1 MRWAAPAALSLGG
14 LACAWGATPV
24 EIAQKFELALRTRQ
38 SGQPALA
45 AAQFRALRTPSP
57 DDDWLSGYSLLM
69 EGMARIA
76 ARDTSGALRAWDSLD
91 RTGSSRPEAK
101 LGRQHLLELRL
112 SRGGDGTAEW
122 VDSLLP
128 RELTVSART
137 RVLLDMLQRISRRG
151 DRQQSLR
158 LFGQMLS
165 LRPNASQ
172 VRQAL
177 AVLERGNA
185 IQDPATL
192 QTLARWH
199 FDQEDYAACLRRLAS
214 MPRLGR
220 TPKALELQ
228 GRAQLKLGLNRDAE
242 LSFRGVGPQE
252 EGLLWLARALQAQ
265 GRDSAARAAQDEFAR
280 LRPATTKGQEIF
292 WSRGLDAETKG
303 RCDEAAPFYRKV
315 SEARGMRSDWAR
327 VRIGYCW
334 YKAGE
339 WDKAARLLA
348 EETRGEASA
357 AEAAAWF
364 QARSLEKL
372 GKPDEAKSV
381 LVRLSQERPWS
392 FHGHLARRAVGVS
405 DQAFRDS
412 LKALPETL
420 TEAQGQSFDFQRADT
435 CVLLRARLAESA
447 GLGWLSRQELST
459 LDERVQ
465 RSTAG
470 RIRLSLWL
478 ESEGLAKPAQ
488 LRWRKLVAD
497 MPSSRL
503 AKASKGLLLR
513 MFPMP
518 WKAEAA
524 RACAGSPLIDPAFVH
539 AVMRQESGFDPG
551 IRSPVGAVGLL
562 QLMPSTGRE
571 MARRQG
577 ISGFE
582 TSQLTDPLLNL
593 KLGVAYLRDI
603 SRAWGNRPALVL
615 ANYNAGP
622 LPCQDW
628 KKAFDRLPLEE
639 AAEEITFWETRGY
652 VKKVLGN
659 WWTYQALWG
668 PD

>member
-1 MRWAAPAALSLGG
+1 MRWAAPAALSLWG
-14 LACAWGATPV
+14 LSCAWSATPA
-24 EIAQKFELALRTRQ
+24 EIAQKFELALRARQ
-38 SGQPALA
+38 SGQAALA

-57 DDDWLSGYSLLM
+57 DDDWLSGYSLLL
-69 EGMARIA
+69 EGMASLS
-76 ARDTSGALRAWDSLD
+76 ARDTASALRTWDSLD
-91 RTGSSRPEAK
+91 RTGGSRPEAK

-112 SRGGDGTAEW
+112 ARGGDGTAGW

-137 RVLLDMLQRISRRG
+137 RVLLDMLQRVSRRG

-165 LRPNASQ
+165 LRPGSAQ

-192 QTLARWH
+192 QALARWH
-199 FDQEDYAACLRRLAS
+199 FDQEDYAACIRRLAA

-220 TPKALELQ
+220 TSKALELQ
-228 GRAQLKLGLNRDAE
+228 GRAQLKLGFNRDAE
-242 LSFRGVGPQE
+242 QSFRAVGNQE
-252 EGLLWLARALQAQ
+252 EGLLWLARALTAQ
-265 GRDSAARAAQDEFAR
+265 GRDSAARAAQDEYAR
-280 LRPATTKGQEIF
+280 LRPATAKGQEIF
-292 WSRGLDAETKG
+292 WTRGLDAEAKG
-303 RCDEAAPFYRKV
+303 NCEEASSFYRKV
-315 SEARGMRSDWAR
+315 SEARGMRSEWAR

-334 YKAGE
+334 YKAGA
-339 WDKAARLLA
+339 WDKAAQLLA
-348 EETRGEASA
+348 EETRGEASSS
-357 AEAAAWF
+357 EAAFWF
-364 QARSLEKL
+364 QARSLEKS
-372 GKPDEAKSV
+372 GKPEEARSV
-381 LVRLSQERPWS
+381 LRRLAQERPWS
-392 FHGHLARRAVGVS
+392 FHGHLARRSLGGS
-405 DQAFRDS
+405 DKAFRDS
-412 LKALPETL
+412 LRALPETL
-420 TEAQGQSFDFQRADT
+420 TEAQGQSFDFLRADT
-435 CVLLRARLAESA
+435 CTLLRARLAEAA

-459 LDERVQ
+459 LDDRVQ
-465 RSTAG
+465 RSFPG
-470 RIRLSLWL
+470 RIRLNLWL
-478 ESEGLAKPAQ
+478 EAEGLGKATQ
-488 LRWRKLVAD
+488 TRWRKLVAD
-497 MPSSRL
+497 MPSARL

-518 WKAEAA
+518 WKAEAT

-551 IRSPVGAVGLL
+551 IRSPAGAVGLL

-577 ISGFE
+577 IVGFE
-582 TSQLTDPLLNL
+582 TSQLTDPLLNIR
-593 KLGVAYLRDI
+593 LGVAYLRDI

-668 PD
+668 SD